1 MRSVKLIIAALSL
14 CGAALAGSVSA
25 HQPAQDEG
33 RKSPSMKKPE
43 KSVVPP
49 PMLRRRY
56 DRALNV
62 TYVNVDI
69 PLLKRAETKD
79 AGGNGAPVREVMLIF
94 QLVYKGTTTSDL
106 AQVYLFAQ
114 SLAGRQEVDRLN
126 AVQQIEID
134 AEGYQ
139 YSYERAN
146 YQTEL
151 VEATGGVQGTIPL
164 KREIIGF
171 KLPPDDLSQM
181 TNANSLKIKLGTEQ
195 FIVHSPQL
203 TELRRTLV
211 TGGED

>member
-1 MRSVKLIIAALSL
+1 MRSVKLILAALYL
-14 CGAALAGSVSA
+14 CGATLVGPVSA
-25 HQPAQDEG
+25 QQPARDEQ
-33 RKSPSMKKPE
+33 KNPSLKKPE
-43 KSVVPP
+43 KSAVPP
-49 PMLRRRY
+49 PMQRRRY

-69 PLLKRAETKD
+69 PLRTRAETKA
-79 AGGNGAPVREVMLIF
+79 AGSKGAPVREVMLIF
-94 QLVYKGTTTSDL
+94 QLVYKGTTTTDL

-114 SLAGRQEVDRLN
+114 SLAGRQEADRLN
-126 AVQQIEID
+126 AVQEIEIN

-139 YSYERAN
+139 YSYARAN

-171 KLPPDDLSQM
+171 NMPPDDLSQM

-195 FIVHSPQL
+195 FIIHSPQL